1 MPFEGLRIG
10 HYILLRSIGSGG
22 MGEVYLAEDPR
33 IHRQVAIKVMRT
45 ETSAYPH
52 SESAGDTQRLFLREA
67 KAIARLDH
75 PHILPL
81 FDYGEENINGTML
94 TYLVMPF
101 RPEGSLTRW
110 LEQRGSDLLPLED
123 SIQIVRQAASA
134 LQYAHEQ
141 QIIHQDVKPANFL
154 MRANSERPHLPDSV
168 LADFG
173 VARLGSATSRMS
185 HSIRGTPTYMA
196 PEQWNGETVP
206 ATDQYALAV
215 MAYELLTGQSPFQGP
230 PMRMMY
236 HHTNTP
242 PQPPSMLNPSLPA
255 EVDSVL
261 LTALAKKPEERFL
274 SIAAFAHALQQAIQ
288 YTAAATVIRTPHSA
302 STGDMRAT
310 LAISKKEAQDGTTRT
325 LNVPGGRQ
333 ITITVP
339 AGSYDGKIL
348 RIEDRTT
355 GILIITLQ
363 VKETEPPFLPA
374 MPDQRFD
381 KTVRSSNPA
390 SPPPSISSAGRGTST
405 PVPPV
410 PVSTPEIA
418 DNRQNPT
425 RRQSIASGTAILL
438 VGLALLIVAGSSGFF
453 YLQNINHTSS
463 SNPDAIATTHASD
476 ATSFAATSTTL
487 ASKNTG
493 TPTSQ
498 PATPT
503 TTTGP
508 QATPTTA
515 NTMPYPPPG
524 ATLALN
530 DPLTDNSRGYNWTE
544 NNTSTGS
551 CSFTGTGYDVT
562 SPQTPLYHGCTAQN
576 TDFSNFAYEIHLTF
590 ISGNCGAIIFRGD
603 VSNHR
608 YYYFRICAN
617 GTYQL
622 LLYTQSGYATR
633 TFADSSSSAIHM
645 GLGQSNV
652 IAVVANGS
660 HIAAYVNDQPL
671 ISITDTTY
679 SQGQIGVAADND
691 NSPTEIVFS
700 NAKVWTF

>member
-1 MPFEGLRIG
+1 MPFDGLHIG
-10 HYILLRSIGSGG
+10 HYILLRSIGSGA

-33 IHRQVAIKVMRT
+33 IHRQVAIKVVRS
-45 ETSAYPH
+45 EISAYYRD
-52 SESAGDTQRLFLREA
+52 SVGDAQRLFLREA
-67 KAIARLDH
+67 KAIAQLDH

-81 FDYGEENINGTML
+81 FDYGEENINGTTL

-110 LEQRGSDLLPLED
+110 LEQRNSGLLPLED
-123 SIQIVRQAASA
+123 SIQLVRQAASA
-134 LQYAHEQ
+134 LQYAHDQ

-154 MRANSERPHLPDSV
+154 MRANSERPHLPDIV

-173 VARLGSATSRMS
+173 VARSGNTTSSMS

-196 PEQWNGETVP
+196 PEQWSGETVP

-215 MAYELLTGQSPFQGP
+215 MAYELLTGQPPFQGP
-230 PMRMMY
+230 PMQMMY
-236 HHTNTP
+236 HHTNTL
-242 PQPPSMLNPSLPA
+242 PQPASKLNPSLPA

-274 SIAAFAHALQQAIQ
+274 AIAVFAHALQQATQ
-288 YTAAATVIRTPHSA
+288 YTTAATVIRTPHSA
-302 STGDMRAT
+302 STGNVRAT

-325 LNVPGGRQ
+325 LNLPGGRQ
-333 ITITVP
+333 MTITVP
-339 AGSYDGKIL
+339 AGSYDGQVL
-348 RIEDRTT
+348 RIEDHTA
-355 GILIITLQ
+355 GVLIITLQ
-363 VKETEPPFLPA
+363 VKETEPTFLPVK
-374 MPDQRFD
+374 PGQEFD
-381 KTVRSSNPA
+381 RTIRSSNPA
-390 SPPPSISSAGRGTST
+390 LPPPSMSPAGRGTPT
-405 PVPPV
+405 PVPSAPGLR
-410 PVSTPEIA
+410 PDIA
-418 DNRQNPT
+418 DNQQNT
-425 RRQSIASGTAILL
+425 ARRQGIAGGTAILL
-438 VGLALLIVAGSSGFF
+438 VGLALLIIAGSAGFF
-453 YLQNINHTSS
+453 YLQNNNRSSS
-463 SNPDAIATTHASD
+463 SNPDAIATIHASD

-503 TTTGP
+503 TTAGSQT
-508 QATPTTA
+508 TPTTA
-515 NTMPYPPPG
+515 NTVPYPPPG
-524 ATLALN
+524 AVLALN
-530 DPLTDNSRGYNWTE
+530 DPLTDNSLGYNWTE
-544 NNTSTGS
+544 NNTGTGS
-551 CSFTGTGYDVT
+551 CSFTGSGYDVT
-562 SPQTPLYHGCTAQN
+562 SPQTPLYHGCVAQN
-576 TDFSNFAYEIHLTF
+576 TSFSNFAYEIHLTF
-590 ISGNCGAIIFRGD
+590 ISGNCGAIIFRAD
-603 VSNHR
+603 VPNHR

-633 TFADSSSSAIHM
+633 TFADSNSSAIHM
-645 GLGQSNV
+645 GPGQSNV

-660 HIAAYVNDQPL
+660 HIAAYINDQPVV
-671 ISITDTTY
+671 SIIDSTC